1 LSLEIIIIS
10 KYVKR
15 RLSPTA
21 TLFSVSLIWFFQ
33 LYVSLKRKDAPL
45 PKCFT
50 TRTTICSTSLDRNL
64 VCYLKLHSFVSVFIS
79 AMNIHDFYQIR
90 RQMIYYYLNRLSSE
104 NPMSLPFRLLYS
116 LYSRIP

>member
-15 RLSPTA
+15 RLSPTG

-33 LYVSLKRKDAPL
+33 LYVSMKRKDAPL
-45 PKCFT
+45 PKCCT

-64 VCYLKLHSFVSVFIS
+64 VCYLKLHSFLSVFIS
-79 AMNIHDFYQIR
+79 ARNIHDFYQIR
-90 RQMIYYYLNRLSSE
+90 SQMIYYYLNRLSSE
-104 NPMSLPFRLLYS
+104 NPMSLPFHLLYS